1 MGTKVKRKFVRKYIK
16 NGSIYLEYTDG
27 LYIQKSSSK
36 NGILSTW
43 LEKVA

>member
-1 MGTKVKRKFVRKYIK
+1 MGIKKEHKFIRKYLK
-16 NGSIYLEYTDG
+16 NGVIYLEYTDG

-43 LEKVA
+43 LEKVD